1 MARRSSGGGGGGI
14 AGLTVSD
21 LRREL
26 IRRERTVGGL
36 VRRRERLIAKVRDIE
51 AQIMEHGGAA
61 RGGGLALRKRP
72 KNDMNLVQAL
82 SKVLTDKVMS
92 VTDVSQA
99 VQDAG
104 YKTTSPSFRTIVNQT
119 LINSGKFKRVERG
132 KYTAK

>member
-1 MARRSSGGGGGGI
+1 MS
-14 AGLTVSD
+14 VSD

-26 IRRERTVGGL
+26 IKRERRVGGL
-36 VRRRERLIAKVRDIE
+36 ARRRERLLEKVRAIE
-51 AQIMEHGGAA
+51 AEIVEHGGSA
-61 RGGGLALRKRP
+61 RGGGILLRKRP
-72 KNDMNLVQAL
+72 KNDTNLVEAL
-82 SKVLTDKVMS
+82 AKVLNDKVMS

-119 LINSGKFKRVERG
+119 LINSGRFKRVERG

>member
-1 MARRSSGGGGGGI
+1 MARRSSGGGGGL
-14 AGLTVSD
+14 AGLSVSE

-36 VRRRERLIAKVRDIE
+36 VRRRERLIAKVRDLE
-51 AQIMEHGGAA
+51 AKIMEHGGAA
-61 RGGGLALRKRP
+61 RGGGLTLRKRP

-82 SKVLTDKVMS
+82 SKVLSDKVMS

-104 YKTTSPSFRTIVNQT
+104 YKTTSPSF
-119 LINSGKFKRVERG
+119 
-132 KYTAK
+132 

>member
-1 MARRSSGGGGGGI
+1 MARRSSGGGGGL

-26 IRRERTVGGL
+26 VRRERRVGGL
-36 VRRRERLIAKVRDIE
+36 IRRRERLMAKVRE
-51 AQIMEHGGAA
+51 LESQIMAHGGTS
-61 RGGGLALRKRP
+61 RGGAIVLRKRP
-72 KNDMNLVQAL
+72 KNDMNLVEAL
-82 SKVLTDKVMS
+82 SKVLKDKVMS

-119 LINSGKFKRVERG
+119 LINSGRFKRVERG

>member
-1 MARRSSGGGGGGI
+1 MARRSSGGGGGL

-26 IRRERTVGGL
+26 VRRERRVGGL
-36 VRRRERLIAKVRDIE
+36 IRRRERLMAKVRE
-51 AQIMEHGGAA
+51 LESQIMAHGGTS
-61 RGGGLALRKRP
+61 RGGAIVLRKRP
-72 KNDMNLVQAL
+72 KNDMNLVEAL
-82 SKVLTDKVMS
+82 SKVLKDKVIS

-119 LINSGKFKRVERG
+119 LINSGRFKRVERG